1 MSKVVIT
8 EITNGKVL
16 PQKSF
21 YPVKDFKSKILFK
34 KSRSRVSEILPF
46 RVKFIN
52 FSFEAW
58 GPDNPAPI
66 GIAVINRN
74 NYIL

>member
-1 MSKVVIT
+1 MTTLIT
-8 EITNGKVL
+8 EIKIGKVI
-16 PQKSF
+16 PHKSF
-21 YPVKDFKSKILFK
+21 YSINNFKSKILFR
-34 KSRSRVSEILPF
+34 KSRTKVKDVLPF
-46 RVKFIN
+46 RIRFTN
-52 FSFEAW
+52 FTFEAY